1 VGTTA
6 VVSSA
11 DTADTRATLVA
22 TLQKQQIGCAGLG
35 SEFYAR
41 LVGHLID
48 DVGVGGPVWDVL
60 APYAAAPFS
69 DAYALRV
76 LGGVHL
82 RVLAGRA
89 PELAAHYPSTGGD
102 GDADAVWP
110 AFRALL
116 ADGCPEVVDALRRP
130 PQTNEVGRSASAI
143 GGFLEVARATGLPL
157 RVLEIGASAGLNL
170 RFDRFRYEQ
179 GGAGFGPSD
188 ATLRFADC
196 WPDGAPPFAVPMSV
210 LERAGCDV
218 DPIDVAT
225 DAGALTLC
233 SYVWPDPPERMAR
246 LRAAIAVARAVP
258 ATLDRADAAE
268 WLAARLAEPRPGVA
282 TVVFHSVMWQ
292 YLPEPTRTAIAGSL
306 ADSGLRATPDA
317 PVAWLR
323 LEPPLPA
330 MTHTELR
337 LTLWT
342 GSATPVGLHLAD
354 AGFHLGPVH
363 WHPNPDVRT

>member
-1 VGTTA
+1 MGSPGA
-6 VVSSA
+6 VS
-11 DTADTRATLVA
+11 TADARAALIATLE
-22 TLQKQQIGCAGLG
+22 KQQMGCAGLG
-35 SEFYAR
+35 SAFYAT
-41 LVGHLID
+41 LLGHLID
-48 DVGVGGPVWDVL
+48 DAAAGGPVWDVL
-60 APYAAAPFS
+60 GPYAETHFTAAYP
-69 DAYALRV
+69 LRL
-76 LGGVHL
+76 LGGMHR
-82 RVLAGRA
+82 RVLAGDA
-89 PELAAHYPSTGGD
+89 PDLAAHYPSTGGD
-102 GDADAVWP
+102 RDADAAWP
-110 AFRALL
+110 GFRALL
-116 ADGCPEVVDALRRP
+116 ADGSPEVVDALRRP

-143 GGFLEVARATGLPL
+143 GGFLEVARATGLPV

-179 GGAGFGPSD
+179 GDAGFGPLD
-188 ATLRFADC
+188 APVRFVDC
-196 WPDGAPPFAVPMSV
+196 WPDGAPPFAVPLEV
-210 LERAGCDV
+210 VERAGCDV

-225 DAGALTLC
+225 EAGALILC

-268 WLAARLAEPRPGVA
+268 WLALRLAEPRPGVA
-282 TVVFHSVMWQ
+282 TVVFHSIMWQ
-292 YLPEPTRTAIAGSL
+292 YLPEATRVAITAAVAAAG
-306 ADSGLRATPDA
+306 RVATPDA

-330 MTHTELR
+330 MTHSELR

-342 GSATPVGLHLAD
+342 APDTPTERYLAD

>member
-1 VGTTA
+1 MSTTESPA
-6 VVSSA
+6 A
-11 DTADTRATLVA
+11 LLATLE
-22 TLQKQQIGCAGLG
+22 KQQIGCAGLG
-35 SEFYAR
+35 SAFYAT
-41 LVGHLID
+41 LVGHMIE
-48 DVGVGGPVWDVL
+48 DVGRGGPVWDVL
-60 APYAAAPFS
+60 GPYATAPFT

-89 PELAAHYPSTGGD
+89 PDLAAHYPSTGGD
-102 GDADAVWP
+102 GDADAAWP
-110 AFRALL
+110 AFQAVL
-116 ADGCPEVVDALRRP
+116 AAGCPEVVDALRRP
-130 PQTNEVGRSASAI
+130 PQTNEVGRSASAL
-143 GGFLEVARATGLPL
+143 GGFLEVARATARPL

-179 GGAGFGPSD
+179 GGAGFGPAA
-188 ATLRFADC
+188 ATPRFVDC
-196 WPDGAPPFAVPMSV
+196 WPDGAPPFAVPMEV
-210 LERAGCDV
+210 VERAGCDV

-225 DAGALTLC
+225 EAGALTLC
-233 SYVWPDPPERMAR
+233 AYVWPDPPERMAR

-258 ATLDRADAAE
+258 ASLDRADAAE

-292 YLPEPTRTAIAGSL
+292 YLPEPTRAAITGSL
-306 ADSGLRATPDA
+306 AAAGRAATPNA
-317 PVAWLR
+317 PLAWLR

-342 GSATPVGLHLAD
+342 GTDTPTERHLAD
-354 AGFHLGPVH
+354 AGFHFGPVH
-363 WHPNPDVRT
+363 WHPNP